1 MRAVH
6 VNAYGPPEVLEPG
19 EAAAPTAGAG
29 EVVIDVEYAGVNFAE
44 VMFRRGQFE
53 IGVPHVPGLEAAGTV
68 REVGAEVTGL
78 APGQRV
84 AALTLAGGGYAERV
98 VAPAALTVPLDD
110 SVPSDL
116 GAAFPCNVTVA
127 LGLLRDAARLQD
139 GESVLVTGPAGGVG
153 TAAAQIAR
161 RMGASAVYGVT
172 SSADKA
178 AYASDF
184 GYDHVFTYDDLVGQ
198 VAERTG
204 GTGVDV
210 LLDAVGGPVRREA
223 MDLLALFGRHIVFG
237 DAAREDAEFT
247 GVGLW
252 SSSRSVGGYNLGAM
266 VGARPDLA
274 RRRLLEAAG
283 LVSEGAVRIDVT
295 AFPLA
300 EAVKAH
306 ELLETR
312 RSTGKYVLSTR

>member
-19 EAAAPTAGAG
+19 EADVPVAGAG

-53 IGVPHVPGLEAAGTV
+53 IGVPHVPGLEASGTV
-68 REVGAEVTGL
+68 REVGPDVAGL
-78 APGQRV
+78 VPGQRV

-98 VAPAALTVPLDD
+98 VAPAALTVALDD
-110 SVPSDL
+110 GVPGDL

-127 LGLLRDAARLQD
+127 LGLLRDAARLRE
-139 GESVLVTGPAGGVG
+139 GESVLVTGAAGGVG

-161 RMGASAVYGVT
+161 RMGASAVYGVAST
-172 SSADKA
+172 PDKA
-178 AYASDF
+178 AYAADF
-184 GYDHVFTYDDLVGQ
+184 GYDHVFTYEDLVGR
-198 VAERTG
+198 VRERTG

-210 LLDAVGGPVRREA
+210 LLDAVGGPVRKEA
-223 MDLLALFGRHIVFG
+223 MDLLAFFGRHVVFG
-237 DAAREDAEFT
+237 DAAQEDAEFT

-252 SSSRSVGGYNLGAM
+252 SSSRSVGGYNLGGM
-266 VGARPDLA
+266 VAARPDLA
-274 RRRLLEAAG
+274 RDRLEEAAR
-283 LVSEGAVRIDVT
+283 LVADGAVRIDVT
-295 AFPLA
+295 TFRLD
-300 EAVKAH
+300 EAAKAH
-306 ELLETR
+306 ELLESR